1 MDILGTGGSI
11 WNIDD
16 FLSGNRDEPGSV
28 VVSETI
34 LQGSSISVD
43 NEFQMEK
50 KQGQERE

>member
-1 MDILGTGGSI
+1 MWIYWGLVAVFGILMIFSAGTEMDP
-11 WNIDD
+11 
-16 FLSGNRDEPGSV
+16 E

-34 LQGSSISVD
+34 LQGSRISAD